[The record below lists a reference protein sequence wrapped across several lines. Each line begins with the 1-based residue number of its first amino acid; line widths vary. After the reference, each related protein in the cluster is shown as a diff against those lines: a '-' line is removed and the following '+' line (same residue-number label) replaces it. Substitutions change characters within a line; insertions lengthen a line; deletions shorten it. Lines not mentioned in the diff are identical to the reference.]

1 MLFEVES
8 ILINERV
15 LKRTIDLNL
24 FCVKR
29 KLTVLISFFFSLCF
43 YTRNVVCITLR
54 KPWFTIRTESKMF
67 GAR

>member
-29 KLTVLISFFFSLCF
+29 KLTVLISFFFFSLFLYEKCGLHNTAQTMV
-43 YTRNVVCITLR
+43 YQKN
-54 KPWFTIRTESKMF
+54 
-67 GAR
+67 